1 MRREAMEMT
10 KDAAKGG
17 QDIRLQCSSRLECLR
32 RLRLP
37 FSSELSIEVGT
48 NMLCTITNPTNLH
61 SSVRK
66 NPTPTC
72 STRLSC
78 PSIKIPSSSITFSH
92 HPLTVVIAQSYRQ
105 QQHQPRW
112 CPTYARAV
120 KFYIDRLIR
129 CINVRDMRE
138 IGLDTDFD
146 SNVLFTMMSVA

>member
-1 MRREAMEMT
+1 MEMT

-105 QQHQPRW
+105 QQHQPR
-112 CPTYARAV
+112 
-120 KFYIDRLIR
+120 